1 MKLPPLKIG
10 ELIASVPIIQGG
22 MGVGVSL
29 SGLASAVA
37 NEGGIGIISTAQI
50 GYNEKDFANNAKQAN
65 KRALRSE
72 IRRARELSPKGII
85 GINIMVAMN
94 NYEELV
100 ATALEEGIDLIIS
113 GAGLP
118 LNLPKIVKGFKTKLA
133 PIVSSA
139 KAATVISKMWDRKE
153 NCAADLIVVEGPE
166 AGGHLGFS
174 MESLIENKA
183 QDLKDIIKEV
193 IEAIKPFEE
202 KYNKKIPVIAAGG
215 IYTGADIAEF
225 IKLGAAGVQM
235 ATRFVAT
242 EECDASLA
250 FKMAYVNSKQ
260 EDIKIVKSPV
270 GMPGRAINNEFMKSV
285 LEKGCKVDKC
295 YLCIK
300 DCDPRQT
307 PYCITEALI
316 QAVKGNLDKGLI
328 FVGSNACKVDK
339 IISVKELMS
348 ELVTG
353 AELAL

>member
-10 ELIASVPIIQGG
+10 ELIASIPIIQGG

-29 SGLASAVA
+29 SGLSSAVA

-50 GYNEKDFANNAKQAN
+50 GYREKDFATNAKEAN
-65 KRALRSE
+65 KRALRNE

-94 NYEELV
+94 NYDEL
-100 ATALEEGIDLIIS
+100 ATVALEEGIDLIIS
-113 GAGLP
+113 GAGLA
-118 LNLPKIVKGFKTKLA
+118 LNLPKVAKGFNTMIA

-139 KAATVISKMWDRKE
+139 KAATVISKMWDRKN

-174 MESLIENKA
+174 MESLVEKQTQN
-183 QDLKDIIKEV
+183 LKEIVEEV

-202 KYNKKIPVIAAGG
+202 KYNKKIPVVAAGG
-215 IYTGADIAEF
+215 VFTGADIAGL
-225 IKLGAAGVQM
+225 IKIGAAGVQM

-242 EECDASLA
+242 DECDASLA
-250 FKMAYVNSKQ
+250 FKMAYINSKQ

-270 GMPGRAINNEFMKSV
+270 GMPGRALNNKFMKDV
-285 LEKGCKVDKC
+285 IEKGCKVNKC

-300 DCDPRQT
+300 ECNPKTT

-316 QAVKGNLDKGLI
+316 QAVTGNLDKGLI
-328 FVGSNACKVDK
+328 FVGSNAYKVNK
-339 IISVKELMS
+339 IVTVKELMN
-348 ELVTG
+348 ELVTE
-353 AELAL
+353 AECIL

>member
-10 ELIASVPIIQGG
+10 ELIAAIPIIQGG

-29 SGLASAVA
+29 SGLSSAVA

-50 GYNEKDFANNAKQAN
+50 GYNEKDFVTNAKEAN
-65 KRALRSE
+65 KRALRNE

-94 NYEELV
+94 NYEELSSI
-100 ATALEEGIDLIIS
+100 ALEEGIDLIIS

-118 LNLPKIVKGFKTKLA
+118 LNLPKIAKGFKTKLA

-139 KAATVISKMWDRKE
+139 KAAIVISKMWDRKD

-174 MESLIENKA
+174 MEALIEKKT
-183 QDLKDIIKEV
+183 QDLKEIVKEV

-202 KYNKKIPVIAAGG
+202 KYNKKIPVVAAGG
-215 IYTGADIAEF
+215 IFTGADIAEF
-225 IKLGAAGVQM
+225 IKLGASGVQM

-242 EECDASLA
+242 DECDASLA
-250 FKMAYVNSKQ
+250 FKMAYINSKQ

-270 GMPGRAINNEFMKSV
+270 GMPGRAINNKFMKSV
-285 LEKGCKVDKC
+285 AEKGCKVDKC

-300 DCDPRQT
+300 ECDPRQT

-316 QAVKGNLDKGLI
+316 QAVKGNLEKGLI
-328 FVGSNACKVDK
+328 FVGSNAYKVDK
-339 IISVKELMS
+339 IVSVKELMA
-348 ELVTG
+348 ELVRE
-353 AELAL
+353 AEINL

>member
-10 ELIASVPIIQGG
+10 ELIASIPIIQGG

-29 SGLASAVA
+29 STLASAVA

-50 GYNEKDFANNAKQAN
+50 GYNEEDFGTNAREAN
-65 KRALRSE
+65 KRALRNE

-94 NYEELV
+94 NYEEI
-100 ATALEEGIDLIIS
+100 ATAALEEGIDLIIS

-118 LNLPKIVKGFKTKLA
+118 LNLPKIAQGFKAKLA

-139 KAATVISKMWDRKE
+139 KAATVIAKMWDKKN
-153 NCAADLIVVEGPE
+153 NCAPDLVVVEGPE

-174 MESLIENKA
+174 LESLLENKA
-183 QDLKDIIKEV
+183 QDLKDIVKEV

-202 KYNKKIPVIAAGG
+202 KYNKKIPVVAAGG
-215 IYTGADIAEF
+215 IYTGEDIAEF
-225 IKLGAAGVQM
+225 IKLGAGGVQM

-242 EECDASLA
+242 EECDASLTY
-250 FKMAYVNSKQ
+250 KMAYINSKK

-270 GMPGRAINNEFMKSV
+270 GMPGRAINNKFMKQV
-285 LEKGCKVDKC
+285 EEKGCKVDKC

-300 DCDPRQT
+300 ECNPKET

-328 FVGSNACKVDK
+328 FVGSNAYKVDK

-348 ELVTG
+348 ELVIE
-353 AELAL
+353 AESAL

>member
-10 ELIASVPIIQGG
+10 ELIASIPIIQGG

-50 GYNEKDFANNAKQAN
+50 GYREKDFATNAKEAN
-65 KRALRSE
+65 KRALRNE

-94 NYEELV
+94 NYDEL
-100 ATALEEGIDLIIS
+100 ATVALEEGIDLIIS
-113 GAGLP
+113 GAGLA
-118 LNLPKIVKGFKTKLA
+118 LNLPKVAKGFNTMIA

-139 KAATVISKMWDRKE
+139 KAATVISKMWDRKN

-174 MESLIENKA
+174 MESLVEKQT
-183 QDLKDIIKEV
+183 QDLKEIVKEV

-202 KYNKKIPVIAAGG
+202 KYNKKIPVVAAGG
-215 IYTGADIAEF
+215 VFTGADIAGF
-225 IKLGAAGVQM
+225 IKIGAAGVQM

-242 EECDASLA
+242 DECDASLA
-250 FKMAYVNSKQ
+250 FKMAYINSKQ

-270 GMPGRAINNEFMKSV
+270 GMPGRALNNKFMKDV
-285 LEKGCKVDKC
+285 IEKGCKVNKC

-300 DCDPRQT
+300 ECNPKTT

-316 QAVKGNLDKGLI
+316 QAVTGNLDKGLI
-328 FVGSNACKVDK
+328 FVGSNAYKVNK
-339 IISVKELMS
+339 IVTVKELMN
-348 ELVTG
+348 ELVTE
-353 AELAL
+353 AECIL

>member
-10 ELIASVPIIQGG
+10 ELIANVPIIQGG

-29 SGLASAVA
+29 SSLAAAVA

-50 GYNEKDFANNAKQAN
+50 GYREEDFRTNTREAN
-65 KRALRSE
+65 KRALISE
-72 IRRARELSPKGII
+72 IRRARKLSPKGVI

-94 NYEELV
+94 NYEEITRV
-100 ATALEEGIDLIIS
+100 ALEEGIDLIIS

-118 LNLPKIVKGFKTKLA
+118 LDLPKIAKGFKAKLA

-139 KAATVISKMWDRKE
+139 KAITVIAKMWDKK
-153 NCAADLIVVEGPE
+153 NSYAPDLVIVEGPK

-174 MESLIENKA
+174 MESLIENTA
-183 QDLKDIIKEV
+183 MDLKEIVKEV
-193 IEAIKPFEE
+193 ILAIKPFEE

-215 IYTGADIAEF
+215 IYTGEDIAEI
-225 IKLGAAGVQM
+225 IKLGAAGVQI

-250 FKMAYVNSKQ
+250 YKMAYINSKK
-260 EDIKIVKSPV
+260 EDIKLVGSPV
-270 GMPGRAINNEFMKSV
+270 GMPGRALNNKFMKIV
-285 LEKGCKVDKC
+285 EEHGCKVEKC
-295 YLCIK
+295 SLCIK
-300 DCDPRQT
+300 KCDPRKT

-328 FVGSNACKVDK
+328 FVGTNGYKVDK
-339 IISVKELMS
+339 IIPVKELMN
-348 ELVTG
+348 ELVTE
-353 AELAL
+353 AELHF

>member
-10 ELIASVPIIQGG
+10 ELIARIPIIQGG

-29 SGLASAVA
+29 SGLAAAVA
-37 NEGGIGIISTAQI
+37 NEGGIGIISTAQV
-50 GYNEKDFANNAKQAN
+50 GYNEGDFAANAREAN
-65 KRALRSE
+65 KRALRNE

-94 NYEELV
+94 NYDEI
-100 ATALEEGIDLIIS
+100 ATTALEEGIDLIIS

-118 LNLPKIVKGFKTKLA
+118 LNLPKIANGFKTKLA

-139 KAATVISKMWDRKE
+139 KAATVISKMWDKKN
-153 NCAADLIVVEGPE
+153 NCAPDLIIVEGPE

-174 MESLIENKA
+174 MDSLVEDKA
-183 QDLKDIIKEV
+183 QDLKEIVKEV

-202 KYNKKIPVIAAGG
+202 KYNKRIPVVAAGG
-215 IYTGADIAEF
+215 IYTGEDIAEF
-225 IKLGAAGVQM
+225 IKIGAAGVQM

-242 EECDASLA
+242 EECDASLT
-250 FKMAYVNSKQ
+250 FKMAYINAKK

-270 GMPGRAINNEFMKSV
+270 GMPGRAINNKFMKIV
-285 LEKGCKVDKC
+285 EDRGCKVEKC
-295 YLCIK
+295 HLCIK
-300 DCDPRQT
+300 DCNPKET

-328 FVGSNACKVDK
+328 FVGSNAYKVDK
-339 IISVKELMS
+339 IVSVKELMK
-348 ELVTG
+348 ELITE
-353 AELAL
+353 AEGSH